1 MQKLRLIFNLLVI
14 VAFANKCYSHNTLLS
29 QVIDIKSSSE
39 EKMMKET
46 FGSLFCDE
54 NNYVIDENLL
64 KWNIFVDFGDVKSA
78 DIEAKTFFNRHDNMS
93 PLQLA
98 WGMYNMGVQQIL
110 MKDYAIALS
119 AFKECN
125 KVLSLMQN
133 SDRQKCMTL
142 NCIATAYCYLGEF
155 GTAKWYVDEAS
166 ELIGSENICDSVL
179 TFSTLINKA
188 YILYRL
194 GNYNEAEQL
203 YKRIIKSHPGLDIL
217 TRNAYNNLF
226 LLYFAQKRFSECMSI
241 CDKIDSASA
250 MKKIPY
256 EIPLNQTLFYSITKQ
271 SEKAKEKLQYLNSIS
286 KDDIID
292 HFLNFP
298 INMVESYW
306 AQISDGLILANN
318 LSAFETLDSEI
329 VENAYE
335 NQIFY
340 SYYYRG
346 FFQLINAII
355 RDSDDKELHDKFL
368 QYKYFQDAAK
378 HKTHNDSINYE
389 YESNKLYREMLS
401 CIKDYLEQ
409 KLSNKILF
417 HDIQNCLEDNEIILE
432 ICDVAQLD
440 SFPKRKNYYG
450 VYIIK
455 KDYKHPKI
463 LLIEE
468 MNKIDSMFIDSD
480 VLGINEL
487 YKSDGASPKLYS
499 AIWAKLEPHLEKIE
513 TIYYSPCGNLLNL
526 NFDML
531 CDEYGRYLGD
541 KYNLVRLSSTGLVPE
556 YKKQSNTYSSSV
568 LFGDIKY
575 DANPQEMEEQSKNYK
590 SFSGENISENLT
602 LRSLND
608 RGRWGIL
615 PYTKL
620 EIESISKALCPNG
633 IVVTIYQ
640 DINANE
646 EAFKALDGNSPDI
659 IHMATHGFVID
670 TQNKAKGNRFAENIS
685 FYSNREGYLSWC
697 GLMLAGS
704 NNAWTGNF
712 NLENVEDGI
721 LTADEISRLDL
732 SNTKLVVLS
741 ACETAR
747 GKIDPVEGVLG
758 LQRAF
763 KKAGAQTIVMSLWK
777 VPDESTSILMTQFYK
792 GLMEGTERHK
802 ALKDAMNYVKTLYP
816 DPYYWAGFI
825 MLD

>member
-14 VAFANKCYSHNTLLS
+14 IAFANKCYSHNTLLS
-29 QVIDIKSSSE
+29 QGIDIKSSSE
-39 EKMMKET
+39 GKKMKEA

-64 KWNIFVDFGDVKSA
+64 KWNIFVDFGDLKSA
-78 DIEAKTFFNRHDNMS
+78 DIESKTFFNRHDKMS

-98 WGMYNMGVQQIL
+98 WSMYNMGAQQLL
-110 MKDYAIALS
+110 MKDYVIALS

-125 KVLSLMQN
+125 KVLSLVQN

-142 NCIATAYCYLGEF
+142 NGIATAYCYIGEF
-155 GTAKWYVDEAS
+155 GIAKWYVDEAA
-166 ELIGSENICDSVL
+166 ELIGNENLCDSVL
-179 TFSTLINKA
+179 ICDTFNNKA

-194 GNYNEAEQL
+194 GNYSEAEQL
-203 YKRIIKSHPGLDIL
+203 YKQIIKSHPGLNNL
-217 TRNAYNNLF
+217 TAKAYNNLF
-226 LLYFAQKRFSECMSI
+226 LLYFAQKRFSECEYI
-241 CDKIDSASA
+241 CGIINDTS
-250 MKKIPY
+250 KKIPY
-256 EIPLNQTLFYSITKQ
+256 DIALNQTLFYSITKQ

-286 KDDIID
+286 KEEIID
-292 HFLNFP
+292 HYLNFP
-298 INMVESYW
+298 INMIEGYW

-368 QYKYFQDAAK
+368 QYKYFQDEAK
-378 HKTHNDSINYE
+378 RKTHNDSINYE

-401 CIKDYLEQ
+401 CIMDLLEQ

-463 LLIEE
+463 LLIGE

-499 AIWAKLEPHLEKIE
+499 AIWAKLEPHLENIE

-526 NFDML
+526 NFDMI
-531 CDEYGRYLGD
+531 CDEYGRCLGD
-541 KYNLVRLSSTGLVPE
+541 KYNMVRLSSTGLVPE
-556 YKKQSNTYSSSV
+556 YKKQSNIYSSSV

-575 DANPQEMEEQSKNYK
+575 DADPQEMEEQSKNYK
-590 SFSGENISENLT
+590 SFTGENISENLT

-620 EIESISKALCPNG
+620 EIESIYKALCPNG
-633 IVVTIYQ
+633 IDVTMYQ

-646 EAFKALDGNSPDI
+646 EAFKALDGKSPDI
-659 IHMATHGFVID
+659 IHLSTHGFVID
-670 TQNKAKGNRFAENIS
+670 THAKAEGNKFVDNIS
-685 FYSNREGYLSWC
+685 LLGDKEDYLLWC
-697 GLMLAGS
+697 GLMMAGS

-792 GLMEGTERHK
+792 NLMTGIERHQ